1 MVARRMTKK
10 GGVAR
15 STWEWSTL
23 TTERSSTHQF
33 WQHPRGEGSSRWAGG
48 AEGAAAM
55 ARACLGGEISRRRC
69 GRRRLAAV
77 QGDEQREAGP
87 RGHDAGGGIACVDA
101 VATDL
106 IE

>member
-1 MVARRMTKK
+1 
-10 GGVAR
+10 
-15 STWEWSTL
+15 
-23 TTERSSTHQF
+23 
-33 WQHPRGEGSSRWAGG
+33 
-48 AEGAAAM
+48 M